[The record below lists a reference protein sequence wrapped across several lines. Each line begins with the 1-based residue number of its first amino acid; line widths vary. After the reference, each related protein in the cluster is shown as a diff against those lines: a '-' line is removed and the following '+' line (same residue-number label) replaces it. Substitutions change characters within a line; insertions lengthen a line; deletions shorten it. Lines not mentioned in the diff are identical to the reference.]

1 MIVLPGDAVPLAANS
16 DTKLGPGTYLEGGKE
31 GGLCIFDKP
40 GILRRREKDGSQHF
54 WVHTQQKRVRQTS
67 RTCKKYLCTYQY
79 ITPITQYGMD
89 VATPGGFD
97 FLILQTVPH
106 FVVF

>member
-1 MIVLPGDAVPLAANS
+1 MVEGRVIVLPGDAVPLAANT
-16 DTKLGPGTYLEGGKE
+16 DTKLGPGTYSEGGKE

-67 RTCKKYLCTYQY
+67 RTCKKYLCTY
-79 ITPITQYGMD
+79 
-89 VATPGGFD
+89 
-97 FLILQTVPH
+97 
-106 FVVF
+106 